1 MLFLDFSKCTFFIIL
16 FSLETETEKGSSS
29 DDADDT
35 MKDQTPP
42 DTENK
47 VLLDELVDG
56 REQSLSS
63 LKPIS
68 KVEPLSP
75 LRSPTSPASL
85 MEARAKFFA
94 SPPEPVRLDA
104 KLLFGKAL
112 CNYKEFIIVFITK
125 IFTNKVSIYRNS
137 HVNN

>member
-1 MLFLDFSKCTFFIIL
+1 MHFFVVL

-42 DTENK
+42 DTESK
-47 VLLDELVDG
+47 ALLDELADSRG
-56 REQSLSS
+56 QPLSS

-104 KLLFGKAL
+104 KLLFGKVL
-112 CNYKEFIIVFITK
+112 YNYKELRAFITN
-125 IFTNKVSIYRNS
+125 IFIHKYDIYRNFCF
-137 HVNN
+137 NIYFTNLLM